1 MFKVEAGHR
10 RVHVAGMNTL
20 TEHDRQLTEALKS
33 LSLAPMPETPAPRR
47 KAIRW
52 VAGVVVVAVPVV
64 AVLVWPGTFGD
75 IRAVLQGQPDA
86 ARLAAPATVLSA
98 APDASSPPAKA
109 PAAAREM
116 TGSGYVIAPRLT
128 HVFAKY
134 EGRITGISVDVGDR
148 VEAGQLLVTLDNV
161 SARLALEQAKA
172 AKVSADLVVAAR
184 QIALAQAV
192 ATLRRSEI
200 LARSE
205 ATSKKDLEEAE
216 TGWKSAL
223 NAVAQGRQEAVRAD
237 LAIRVAEEQ
246 LDEMT
251 VRAPF
256 AGTVTQLNAHIGD
269 TVLARTDSVRE
280 SQSLLALTDTTGLV
294 IDADVAETNLPWLR
308 AGLRGEAVLD
318 GFPDRP
324 FAVELQR
331 IAPVASAEKGT
342 IGLRLILVD
351 PPDGLRPNMAARIR
365 IAVPETPGTMGE
377 ALP

>member
-1 MFKVEAGHR
+1 
-10 RVHVAGMNTL
+10 MNTL

-33 LSLAPMPETPAPRR
+33 LSLAPMPATPAPRR

-52 VAGVVVVAVPVV
+52 LAGAVVVASPVV
-64 AVLVWPGTFGD
+64 AVLVWPGTIGD
-75 IRAVLQGQPDA
+75 IRSALQGRPAQ
-86 ARLAAPATVLSA
+86 LAVASPTTPPA
-98 APDASSPPAKA
+98 ASSPPA
-109 PAAAREM
+109 PPVAREM
-116 TGSGYVIAPRLT
+116 TGSGYVVAPRLT

-134 EGRITGISVDVGDR
+134 EGRITGIAVDEGDR
-148 VEAGQLLVTLDNV
+148 VEAGQPLVTLDNV
-161 SARLALEQAKA
+161 SARLSLEQARA

-192 ATLRRSEI
+192 ATLRRSEV

-216 TGWKSAL
+216 TAWKSAL
-223 NAVAQGRQEAVRAD
+223 NSVEQGRQEAVRAD
-237 LAIRVAEEQ
+237 LAVRIAQEQ
-246 LDEMT
+246 LDELT

-256 AGTVTQLNAHIGD
+256 AGTVTQLNAHVGD
-269 TVLARTDSVRE
+269 TVLARVDSVRE

-331 IAPVASAEKGT
+331 IAPIASAEKGT
-342 IGLRLILVD
+342 VGLRLILID

-365 IAVPETPGTMGE
+365 IAVPETPITMGE